1 MKHSKRYSEVRKSVD
16 RTVEYTLD
24 QAVTKI
30 KEAASAKFDETIEI
44 AINLGVD
51 PRHADQM
58 IRSTV
63 SLPHGV
69 GKTVRVLVLCKEDR
83 VKEALDAGADMAG
96 LDEYINKIKEG
107 WLKFDSTVATPDVM
121 PMVGRIGKILGPRGL
136 MPNPKTGTVTSDI
149 VGTINEI
156 KAGRL
161 SFRTDKYGIVHL
173 PVGKASF
180 ESSKLLEN
188 ITSLLGTVQRLRPA
202 AAKGQYLKRISLSS
216 TMGPGIR
223 INRQSALGY
232 VK

>member
-1 MKHSKRYSEVRKSVD
+1 MKHSKRFNDIRQDID
-16 RTVEYTLD
+16 RSTEYDLD

-30 KEAASAKFDETIEI
+30 KSSATAKFDETVEI

-69 GKTVRVLVLCKEDR
+69 GKTVRVLVLCKEER
-83 VKEALDAGADMAG
+83 VQEALDAGADMAG
-96 LDEYINKIKEG
+96 LDEYIDKIKEG
-107 WLKFDSTVATPDVM
+107 WTEFDSTVATPDVM
-121 PMVGRIGKILGPRGL
+121 PMVGKIGKILGPRGL

-149 VGTINEI
+149 AGTINEI
-156 KAGRL
+156 KSGRL

-180 ESSKLLEN
+180 EAVKLVEN
-188 ITSLLGTVQRLRPA
+188 IASLLSTIQRLRPS
-202 AAKGQYLKRISLSS
+202 AAKGQYLKRITLTS
-216 TMGPGIR
+216 TMGPGLR
-223 INRQSALGY
+223 INRQNALGF